1 MLGHRQQ
8 NAPDMQSG
16 VDFALHAGNRICQL
30 RHTNHRER
38 LRLHRDDDLVGS
50 GQRICQQKPH
60 GGGAVN
66 DAVII
71 LAAVLFQT
79 GFQQNLAAHHGAHC
93 QLKAGQPE
101 IGWNEIHLWC
111 RVIRAL
117 ALINAL
123 SVGEGL
129 FIGNLHQKL
138 CDCLFKILLRR
149 DTAVAGQIALRVK
162 VHHEDAVA
170 LLGKGNAQVIRGSRF
185 ARTALLV
192 CDSNS
197 FHLVSSCKI
206 SSKLIQCFWYSC
218 VTCTSVSL

>member
-16 VDFALHAGNRICQL
+16 VDFTLHVGNRICQL
-30 RHTNHRER
+30 RHTYHGER

-50 GQRICQQKPH
+50 GQRICQQQPDR
-60 GGGAVN
+60 GGAIN

-71 LAAVLFQT
+71 LAAVLLQT
-79 GFQQNLAAHHGAHC
+79 GFQQHLAAHHGTHS
-93 QLKAGQPE
+93 QFKTGEPQ

-123 SVGEGL
+123 SVREGL

-138 CDCLFKILLRR
+138 CDCLFKVLLRG
-149 DTAVAGQIALRVK
+149 DTAVAGQVALRIK
-162 VHHEDAVA
+162 VHHEYTVA
-170 LLGKGNAQVIRGSRF
+170 LLGKGNTKIVGGRGF
-185 ARTALLV
+185 AGAAFLV
-192 CDSNS
+192 CDGNS
-197 FHLVSSCKI
+197 FHLVSSSKI
-206 SSKLIQCFWYSC
+206 SSKLTQCF
-218 VTCTSVSL
+218 